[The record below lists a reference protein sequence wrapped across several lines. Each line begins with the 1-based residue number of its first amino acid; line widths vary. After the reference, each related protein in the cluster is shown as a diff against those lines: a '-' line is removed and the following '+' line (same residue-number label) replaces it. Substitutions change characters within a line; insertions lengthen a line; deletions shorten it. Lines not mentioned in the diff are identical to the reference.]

1 MTNPPTTP
9 AKNQNKK
16 CDPQAAIKMFLEPGF
31 HLTNVKE
38 IMNEADL
45 GYGTFY
51 QY

>member
-1 MTNPPTTP
+1 
-9 AKNQNKK
+9 
-16 CDPQAAIKMFLEPGF
+16 MFLEPGF